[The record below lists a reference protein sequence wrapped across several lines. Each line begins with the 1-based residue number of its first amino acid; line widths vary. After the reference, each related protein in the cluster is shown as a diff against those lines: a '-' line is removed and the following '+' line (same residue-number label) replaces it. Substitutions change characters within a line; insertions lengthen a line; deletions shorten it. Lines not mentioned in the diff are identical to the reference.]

1 MMFIICYCP
10 QKTQTKQI
18 MKIIL
23 CSVHYGI
30 EKMALFIAY
39 VHVFCFPSSSLH
51 CVKLLALNNFMN
63 TKYFWGET
71 FPLDKTQGNF
81 KNTCRHTTATSLS
94 IWKCWY
100 FDLFKPP
107 YSNFIFSVFSCITL
121 CHSNFEWNV
130 RQVFN
135 KLLQYFQKCIIIL
148 RNDSSTIISSWLSTA
163 VRSKHISKT

>member
-1 MMFIICYCP
+1 MFIICYCP

-18 MKIIL
+18 MKL
-23 CSVHYGI
+23 FCVPFTMGWRKWHCSLH
-30 EKMALFIAY
+30 KCMSS
-39 VHVFCFPSSSLH
+39 VFTSSSLQ

-81 KNTCRHTTATSLS
+81 KNTCRHTTATSFS

-163 VRSKHISKT
+163 VRSKHISKS

>member
-1 MMFIICYCP
+1 MFIICYCP

-81 KNTCRHTTATSLS
+81 KNTFVGTQQQHHFPYGSADTLTCLSHHILISFFLCFPVLHFVIQILSGTLDKFSISCYNTSKNAL
-94 IWKCWY
+94 
-100 FDLFKPP
+100 LF
-107 YSNFIFSVFSCITL
+107 
-121 CHSNFEWNV
+121 
-130 RQVFN
+130 
-135 KLLQYFQKCIIIL
+135 
-148 RNDSSTIISSWLSTA
+148 
-163 VRSKHISKT
+163 